1 MSYMWSIHDYIFHV
15 IYGCWDICVVG
26 KILEKKNYTKEM
38 VGYLTVDCG
47 EDGVRHK
54 L

>member
-1 MSYMWSIHDYIFHV
+1 MLGYLGW
-15 IYGCWDICVVG
+15 G
-26 KILEKKNYTKEM
+26 KILNKKNYAKEM

-54 L
+54 LLEVMSSSQAMNHGHP